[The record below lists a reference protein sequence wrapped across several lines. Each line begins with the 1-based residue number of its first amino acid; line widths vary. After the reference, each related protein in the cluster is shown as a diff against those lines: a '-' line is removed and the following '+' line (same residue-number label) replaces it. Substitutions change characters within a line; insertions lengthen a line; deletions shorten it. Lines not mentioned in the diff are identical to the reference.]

1 MGGGWRRRGDLEKDD
16 GAWKQGQQ
24 ERQTREREPESTLWR
39 GTFKMEGN
47 QLTQSSAIQMLI
59 AFKSMFLSWH
69 IKLTITDLG
78 RPIYLC
84 LSIWIYRHIF
94 CSLFLSLLPSS
105 NRPDPNS
112 SPNNNV

>member
-1 MGGGWRRRGDLEKDD
+1 
-16 GAWKQGQQ
+16 
-24 ERQTREREPESTLWR
+24 
-39 GTFKMEGN
+39 MEGN

-59 AFKSMFLSWH
+59 AFKGMFLSWH

-94 CSLFLSLLPSS
+94 YSLSLSLSLALIKQT
-105 NRPDPNS
+105 
-112 SPNNNV
+112 